1 MGPFGA
7 LLWIS
12 HYVALFLQLTAASQ
26 ATGRGEV
33 DNHIS
38 GNALFTEVP
47 HDIITQSGQ
56 DVEMACSFR
65 GAGSSSVSLEIQW
78 WYLRQHR
85 ELTEKPSWT
94 TNQVAP
100 VEEMTRDATK
110 ISVVKVAG
118 SNISHRLRLSSVKP
132 TDEGTYE
139 CRVIDF
145 SDNHAQHHRVRAY
158 LQVQPQSDGVQL
170 YKEDHHLQKERPRE
184 EQNEPD
190 HYFQYGDHKL
200 HQKEHHRGPQVEQA
214 NEGKNKHSSSVLHQG
229 EHHRKVHQHPQEGNQ
244 HQERD
249 HFKAQEMAHP
259 QPHGKDTDR
268 HQTEARERDYHQAN
282 KQTQANKNSLQ
293 SEVKGHKSHAAE
305 ISNDCS
311 TDECLL

>member
-1 MGPFGA
+1 MGLFGA

-12 HYVALFLQLTAASQ
+12 QYVALFVQLNASQ
-26 ATGRGEV
+26 AGGNIEV
-33 DNHIS
+33 DNHVS

-78 WYLRQHR
+78 WYLRHHR
-85 ELTEKPSWT
+85 EWAEKPAWT
-94 TNQVAP
+94 TNQAVP

-132 TDEGTYE
+132 ADEGIYE

-158 LQVQPQSDGVQL
+158 LQVQPPGPGVQL
-170 YKEDHHLQKERPRE
+170 HNEGQQLHSGNQINSGDQTPHHGNHHVQKERERD
-184 EQNEPD
+184 EQNKADQEL
-190 HYFQYGDHKL
+190 HHGDHKL
-200 HQKEHHRGPQVEQA
+200 HQKEHHRSHHGDQA
-214 NEGKNKHSSSVLHQG
+214 NEGEKKDSSSALHHG
-229 EHHRKVHQHPQEGNQ
+229 EHHRKDHQHLHEGDHQQVQEV
-244 HQERD
+244 D
-249 HFKAQEMAHP
+249 HFEENKHTKAS
-259 QPHGKDTDR
+259 KKS
-268 HQTEARERDYHQAN
+268 QA
-282 KQTQANKNSLQ
+282 KSHQ
-293 SEVKGHKSHAAE
+293 SEVKGQKRH
-305 ISNDCS
+305 SNDCS
-311 TDECLL
+311 SDACVL